1 MGRIH
6 QAIRRAEKEA
16 ALASQRIQGPKRSTG
31 DLRVMMTPPA
41 LVEPLPILETLK
53 VVSTPEPVTA
63 EFVNLTPS
71 SKIVAVSA
79 PRSFA
84 AQQYGILK
92 KRLSDVKRER
102 DLTTLLITS
111 ASTSEGKT
119 LTAVN
124 LAFTMARDMDCRVLL
139 VDSNLG
145 KPHVGPLLGLS
156 TDRGLVDYLK
166 GKRSNEEIILR
177 TRVSNLS
184 LVCSGHDVKG
194 PTGLLNDQAMRAFL
208 AYAKERFD
216 WVILDS
222 PPFLPPN
229 NVDLISSLADGVLI
243 VVRHSATSLGLVA
256 ENIKTLSGRKLL
268 GCIVNGVPMQG
279 RRNRSTSKTHRIV
292 TT

>member
-16 ALASQRIQGPKRSTG
+16 ALASQRIQAPKRSTG

-53 VVSTPEPVTA
+53 VVSTPELVTA

-71 SKIVAVSA
+71 SKVVAVSA
-79 PRSFA
+79 PGFFA

-102 DLTTLLITS
+102 DLTPLLITS

-145 KPHVGPLLGLS
+145 KPHV
-156 TDRGLVDYLK
+156 
-166 GKRSNEEIILR
+166 
-177 TRVSNLS
+177 
-184 LVCSGHDVKG
+184 
-194 PTGLLNDQAMRAFL
+194 
-208 AYAKERFD
+208 
-216 WVILDS
+216 
-222 PPFLPPN
+222 
-229 NVDLISSLADGVLI
+229 
-243 VVRHSATSLGLVA
+243 
-256 ENIKTLSGRKLL
+256 
-268 GCIVNGVPMQG
+268 
-279 RRNRSTSKTHRIV
+279 
-292 TT
+292 

>member
-16 ALASQRIQGPKRSTG
+16 VLASQKVEAPKRLPG

-41 LVEPLPILETLK
+41 LVEPPRVLEPLK
-53 VVSTPEPVTA
+53 VVSTPELGAV
-63 EFVNLTPS
+63 EFVNLKPC
-71 SKIVAVSA
+71 SKVVVVSA
-79 PRSFA
+79 PKSFA

-92 KRLSDVKRER
+92 NQLSDVKRER

-124 LAFTMARDMDCRVLL
+124 LAFTMARDMDSRVLL

-145 KPHVGPLLGLS
+145 RPHVGPLLGLS

-166 GKRSNEEIILR
+166 GRRSKEEIILR

-184 LVCSGHDVKG
+184 LVCSGHDAQD

-208 AYAKERFD
+208 AYVKERFD

-222 PPFLPPN
+222 PPFLPPT

-243 VVRHSATSLGLVA
+243 VVRHSTTSLDLIA
-256 ENIKTLSGRKLL
+256 ANIRSLSGRKLL

-279 RRNRSTSKTHRIV
+279 RGNRSVGKTRRIV
-292 TT
+292 AT